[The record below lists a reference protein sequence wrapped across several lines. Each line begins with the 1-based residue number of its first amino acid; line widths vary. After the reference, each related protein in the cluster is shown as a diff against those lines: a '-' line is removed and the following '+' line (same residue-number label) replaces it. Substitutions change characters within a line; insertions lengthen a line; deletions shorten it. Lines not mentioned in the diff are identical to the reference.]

1 MVRRIKKVVK
11 NKPTRKRKKLIV
23 VGTEGDNK
31 SEMMYLRN
39 IERRQDEYHFIFDQG
54 NETDPVKI
62 VKNTDKRARQE
73 EISPQKGDMAVS
85 IFDLDLDN
93 AKAPQ
98 LVEAKALADRKN
110 IKILSS
116 NPCFELWYLEHFKYT
131 TKPFIS
137 SSALV
142 QELKKYIPGYTKNSC
157 DFDSLYPKTEKA
169 IVNCQKLDNHHKKN
183 GTAGLSEFNNPRTD
197 FYKLIEIIIDKKGSD

>member
-31 SEMMYLRN
+31 SEIMYLRN

-73 EISPQKGDMAVS
+73 EISPQKGDVAVS

-93 AKAPQ
+93 AKVPQ
-98 LVEAKALADRKN
+98 LVEAKALAGRKN

-137 SSALV
+137 SNALV
-142 QELKKYIPGYTKNSC
+142 QELKKYIPGYAKNSC
-157 DFDSLYPKTEKA
+157 DFDLLYPKTKKA
-169 IVNCQKLDNHHKKN
+169 IANCRKLEEYHNKN
-183 GTAGLSEFNNPRTD
+183 GSTGLAEFNNPRTD
-197 FYKLIEIIIDKKGSD
+197 FYKLIEIITK